1 MISEID
7 EVIKRLLIKKGGLDP
22 AEVDIV
28 FDMPDRQWS
37 STISKPTVNLY
48 LYDIH
53 ENRELREHDW
63 TRVNHGG
70 KATMSKLPIRVD
82 LSYLV
87 TVWTNDTA
95 DQHRLLGHIL
105 STLYRYPE
113 IPEELLEG
121 SLAGLPFPIR
131 TQTAQPDGVL
141 RNSADFWSALDNQ
154 LKPSINYVVT
164 IPVDLTIALTAPEV
178 RTKVFRFSDIRGTEM
193 GDMVQIDGT
202 IRRKGRPDE
211 SIAGA
216 TVLVKELNLAAKTN
230 EAGRYAFSNLS
241 LGSYTF
247 EVLVPGEKES
257 RRIKVTVPSKDYD
270 LEV

>member
-7 EVIKRLLIKKGGLDP
+7 EVIKKLLIKKGGLDP
-22 AEVDIV
+22 SEVDIV

-37 STISKPTVNLY
+37 GSISKPTVNLY

-53 ENRELREHDW
+53 ENRDLREYDW
-63 TRVNHGG
+63 ARTSEGG
-70 KATMSKLPIRVD
+70 KSTMSKLPIRVD

-113 IPEELLEG
+113 IPGELLEG

-131 TQTAQPDGVL
+131 TQTAQPDGVF
-141 RNSADFWSALDNQ
+141 RNSA
-154 LKPSINYVVT
+154 SINYVVT

-178 RTKVFRFSDIRGTEM
+178 RTKVFRFNDLGGTRM

-202 IRRKGRPDE
+202 IRRKGKSNEP
-211 SIAGA
+211 IPQA
-216 TVLVKELNLAAKTN
+216 TVLIKELNLATN
-230 EAGRYAFSNLS
+230 TNAEGRYAFFNLN

-247 EVLVPGEKES
+247 EVFVPGERES
-257 RRIKVTVPSKDYD
+257 RLVKVTIPGNEYD
-270 LEV
+270 IEV

>member
-1 MISEID
+1 VISDVD

-53 ENRELREHDW
+53 ENRDLREYEWSTAH
-63 TRVNHGG
+63 NGG
-70 KATMSKLPIRVD
+70 RATMSKLPIRVD

-113 IPEELLEG
+113 IPEDLLEG
-121 SLAGLPFPIR
+121 GLAGLPYPIR
-131 TQTAQPDGVL
+131 TQTAQPDGVF

-178 RTKVFRFSDIRGTEM
+178 RTKVFRFSDIKGKEM
-193 GDMVQIDGT
+193 GDVVQIDGT
-202 IRRKGRPDE
+202 IRRKGKANQPIPD
-211 SIAGA
+211 A
-216 TVLVKELNLAAKTN
+216 TVLIKELNLAAKTN
-230 EAGRYAFSNLS
+230 EEGRYAFFNLN

-247 EVLVPGEKES
+247 EVLMPGEKEGP
-257 RRIKVTVPSKDYD
+257 RVKVTIPSSDYD
-270 LEV
+270 IEV